1 MSRRAL
7 AVVAALLG
15 VAIVLYA
22 LLARKSDE
30 ELIRDQLDL
39 LATTVRVSGPD
50 ENPIFRGKRM
60 KDRFETLFTPNVRV
74 DIAELTPI
82 ASGRAELVGVATR
95 AGSVFRTA
103 DVEISADSVELIAG
117 GTSAKVSGSA
127 TLVGDRGS
135 GPERDERKVS
145 FGLSKTQD
153 GWRVDSVAVQPR
165 PAD

>member
-50 ENPIFRGKRM
+50 EHPIFRGKRM
-60 KDRFETLFTPNVRV
+60 NDRFETLFTPNVRV

-127 TLVGDRGS
+127 TLVGERGS
-135 GPERDERKVS
+135 GPGRDERRVS
-145 FGLSKTQD
+145 FGLSKAHD

-165 PAD
+165 PTD

>member
-15 VAIVLYA
+15 VAVVLYA

-153 GWRVDSVAVQPR
+153 GWRIDSVAVQPR

>member
-165 PAD
+165 PTD

>member
-117 GTSAKVSGSA
+117 GTSDKVSGSA

-165 PAD
+165 PTD

>member
-82 ASGRAELVGVATR
+82 SSGRAELVGVATR
-95 AGSVFRTA
+95 AGTIFRTA
-103 DVEISADSVELIAG
+103 EVEISADSVELIAG

-153 GWRVDSVAVQPR
+153 GWRIDSVAVQPR

>member
-7 AVVAALLG
+7 AVAAALLG

-60 KDRFETLFTPNVRV
+60 KARFETLFTPNVRV

-95 AGSVFRTA
+95 AGSVFRTV

-153 GWRVDSVAVQPR
+153 GWRIDSVAVQPR

>member
-15 VAIVLYA
+15 VAVVLYA

-165 PAD
+165 PTD

>member
-60 KDRFETLFTPNVRV
+60 KDRFEALFTPNVRV
-74 DIAELTPI
+74 DVAELTPI
-82 ASGRAELVGVATR
+82 SSGRAELVGVATR

-127 TLVGDRGS
+127 TLIGDRGS

-145 FGLSKTQD
+145 FGLSKTKD
-153 GWRVDSVAVQPR
+153 GWLIDSVVVTAK

>member
-153 GWRVDSVAVQPR
+153 GWRIDSVAVQPR
-165 PAD
+165 PTD

>member
-1 MSRRAL
+1 MN
-7 AVVAALLG
+7 AALLG

-74 DIAELTPI
+74 DIGELTPI

-153 GWRVDSVAVQPR
+153 GWRIDSVAVQPR

>member
-153 GWRVDSVAVQPR
+153 GWRIDSVAVQPR